1 MKKHFFYIFFV
12 LLFFSCE
19 KNKTQMNVVVL
30 FTDDQRFN
38 TIHALGNEAIHTPN
52 MDRLVKMGTSF
63 THAHVMGSHHGA
75 VCAPSRAMLLSGRP
89 YMNIPKAYIDQ
100 GMVPPETHF
109 DFITFP
115 ELLRSKGYATF
126 FTGKWHNNTSKIR
139 EGFEDGDNIY
149 IGGMHFP
156 KNGGHQKPQLWHFDS
171 TAVFDKK
178 NQWDAEKFSSEMY
191 SDAAVNF
198 IQQQTSENPFCLYVA
213 YTSPHDPR
221 EAPSKFT
228 KMYPPEKIELPKNFM
243 PQHPFDNG
251 HLRVRDE
258 NLAPFPRTESI
269 IKKEI
274 AAYYAMVSEVDAQIG
289 RVLDELEEKG
299 LMDNTIIVFA
309 GDNGL
314 AVGQHGL
321 LGKQSV
327 YDHSVR
333 VPLVITSPKIRGNF
347 KANTYCYIHDIFPT
361 ICELL
366 DLEIPEGVEGK
377 SLFSSMQDNAQIR
390 DHLFLAHAKEMRAVR
405 DNKNFKLI
413 QNFAHGES
421 REQLFNLT
429 LDPWEMNNLADDPNF
444 LEKKKDLKHLMLQNI
459 QLYNDEFIQAHINL
473 NQSSFDAPVE
483 VNISSTFPEVEIR
496 YTLNDEEPN
505 ASSALY
511 QKSFML
517 EKSTPIKAAIFS
529 ENKKIGKTY
538 FAEAKISNHI
548 KDLFL
553 SPLPSSKYTGK
564 GKNTLLDGANGSEKF
579 RTKAWIG
586 YEGNDAVAIVE
597 LKKTQPIESVGVRYL
612 HQPGS
617 WIFSPKRINISI
629 SKDGKNYNSIA
640 ILDDSTFPN
649 KNETGVGEVILPLE
663 NVDGK
668 FIKFEIENQG
678 VCPDW
683 HPGKGSAAWLFL
695 DELFVN

>member
-1 MKKHFFYIFFV
+1 
-12 LLFFSCE
+12 
-19 KNKTQMNVVVL
+19 MNIVVL

-38 TIHALGNEAIHTPN
+38 TIHALGNEAISTPN

-89 YMNIPKAYIDQ
+89 YMNIPRDYIDQ
-100 GMVPPETHF
+100 GRAPADTHF

-139 EGFEDGDNIY
+139 EGFEDGENIF

-156 KNGGHQKPQLWHFDS
+156 KNGGHQNPELWHFDS

-178 NQWDAEKFSSEMY
+178 NKWQADKFSSEMY
-191 SDAAVNF
+191 SDAAVDF
-198 IQQQTSENPFCLYVA
+198 IQQRNSENPFCLYVA

-221 EAPSKFT
+221 EAPEKFT
-228 KMYPPEKIELPKNFM
+228 KMYNPEDIELPKNFI

-274 AAYYAMVSEVDAQIG
+274 AAYYAMVSEVDQQIG
-289 RVLDELEEKG
+289 RVLDALEEKD
-299 LMDNTIIVFA
+299 LMENTVIVFA

-333 VPLVITSPKIRGNF
+333 VPLIITSPKIRGDF
-347 KANTYCYIHDIFPT
+347 KSNTYCYIHDIFPT

-377 SLFSSMQDNAQIR
+377 SLVTSMKDNTSIR

-429 LDPWEMNNLADDPNF
+429 LDPWEINNLADDAQF
-444 LEKKKDLKHLMLQNI
+444 SGKKKELKKLLLENI
-459 QLYNDEFIQAHINL
+459 QQYNDEFIQAYINL
-473 NQSSFDAPVE
+473 KQSSFDAPVE

-496 YTLNDEEPN
+496 YTLDGNEPTT
-505 ASSALY
+505 SSPLY
-511 QKSFML
+511 QKAFTL
-517 EKSTPIKAAIFS
+517 EKSTPIRAAIFS
-529 ENKKIGKTY
+529 KNKKIGKTY
-538 FAEAKISNHI
+538 SAEAKISTHI
-548 KDLFL
+548 KNLTL
-553 SPLPSSKYTGK
+553 YPPPSPKYTGK
-564 GKNTLLDGANGSEKF
+564 GKNTLLDGANGTEKF
-579 RTKAWIG
+579 RSKAWIG
-586 YEGNDAVAIVE
+586 YEGNDVMATVE
-597 LKKTQPIESVGVRYL
+597 LKTNQPIQKVGVRYL

-617 WIFSPKRINISI
+617 WIFSPKKVMVSI
-629 SKDGKNYNSIA
+629 SPDGKKYEPIA
-640 ILDDSTFPN
+640 KLDSSTFPN
-649 KNETGVGEVILPLE
+649 KDKTGAGEMTVPLKSTF
-663 NVDGK
+663 GK
-668 FIKFEIENQG
+668 FIKFKIEGQG
-678 VCPDW
+678 TCPDW
-683 HPGKGSAAWLFL
+683 HPGKGSPAWLFL